1 MKNRTFLTSSI
12 VTLLSALLI
21 AGCAGGSGSSSS
33 APLNFGDGS
42 AGHLMYMAGTRKGAG
57 DWEQVKIYADKI
69 VESLGAKGKEQNA
82 GLKAFPDT
90 KTDVWNYGAL
100 NNASNALITKAEALE
115 KLGDIEGAKA
125 VYNDI
130 IENYSYGQS
139 LILGKWY
146 KAGEVAKK
154 NLSKL

>member
-12 VTLLSALLI
+12 VALLSALLI
-21 AGCAGGSGSSSS
+21 AGCGGGSGTKS

-42 AGHLMYMAGTRKGAG
+42 AGHLLYMAGTRASAG
-57 DWEQVKIYADKI
+57 DWEQVKIYAEKI
-69 VESLGAKGKEQNA
+69 VANEGAKGKEQNA
-82 GLKAFPDT
+82 GLSAYPDT
-90 KTDVWNYGAL
+90 KTDVYNYGAL
-100 NNASNALITKAEALE
+100 NNTSVALMRKAEALE

-130 IENYSYGQS
+130 IENYGYGQG
-139 LILGKWY
+139 LTLGKWL